1 MMSAHVRRVPRRRLA
16 DAQSS
21 GEGRGQVRAL
31 RLTTIAVTL
40 GALATW
46 AVAPAA
52 DAQLA
57 PGVDAL
63 VSVSART
70 RAATL
75 VSPELRTRAPH
86 SLLLAFVVARSDRS
100 GEQVRSIT
108 AAGLRWS
115 PVVRGDGLVG
125 ATEVWQA
132 RTRNWW
138 SGRVLATLAAAAYP
152 ASVTVVAYAGS
163 SPYVEAHTDA
173 EGRASTPKT
182 RLRAIAGSLV
192 WTLGLSTA
200 QRPPAVARRAS
211 EGRRVLLQ
219 TFEPRQR
226 TAEWLELAPAQSAN
240 FATPQGASPAGS
252 WRLVA
257 VDVVVP
263 SLEQLIEEGK
273 ITANGFIASVS
284 TRPGYAPPGV
294 SVPPDCPP
302 YPEFEVGVEDDPVF
316 LGLQPAMSPVRGFEL
331 AASVFHARLL
341 RLNVIWGQIKLYGW
355 APYDQ
360 AVRMARERCWSV
372 QLTIMPTTLYEEG
385 FLNNELS
392 AKHFNIELF
401 ASFAKE
407 IATRYAGQ
415 VTRFA
420 IDNEPNGSSF
430 IPPGELETKIAFYDS
445 LYLASAAAVR
455 SADPGAQVLAGELG
469 GKNISE
475 WLPNV
480 AQLPSDGVG
489 IHPYGSL
496 VGDIGE
502 LVREVAPVPLLVTE
516 YGVAASH
523 PDQIAKDLESEETAR
538 REGAR
543 AFIFY
548 QLSRADTGEGKWDTG
563 IE

>member
-1 MMSAHVRRVPRRRLA
+1 VR
-16 DAQSS
+16 S
-21 GEGRGQVRAL
+21 L
-31 RLTTIAVTL
+31 RLTAIAVVL

-46 AVAPAA
+46 AVPSAA
-52 DAQLA
+52 NAQLP

-63 VSVSART
+63 VNVSAHR

-75 VSPELRTRAPH
+75 VSPQLRTRAPH
-86 SLLLAFVVARSDRS
+86 SLLLVFVVARSDRS
-100 GEQVRSIT
+100 GEHVRSIT
-108 AAGLRWS
+108 AAGLHWS
-115 PVVRGDGLVG
+115 PVVRGDGSIG

-132 RTRNWW
+132 RARNWW
-138 SGRVLATLAAAAYP
+138 SGRIVARLAAAAYP

-163 SPYVEAHTDA
+163 SPHVVAHTDA

-200 QRPPAVARRAS
+200 QRPPSVARRAS

-219 TFEPRQR
+219 TFQPRQR
-226 TAEWLELAPAQSAN
+226 TAEWLELAAARSAN
-240 FATPQGASPAGS
+240 FATPQGASPARA
-252 WRLVA
+252 WRLVT
-257 VDVVVP
+257 VDVLVP
-263 SLEQLIEEGK
+263 SLEQLIKEGK
-273 ITANGFIASVS
+273 LTANGFIASVS
-284 TRPGYAPPGV
+284 SRRGSLPTGV

-302 YPEFEVGVEDDPVF
+302 NPEFEVGVEDDPVF

-341 RLNVIWGQIKLYGW
+341 RLNVIWGQVKLYGW

-372 QLTIMPTTLYEEG
+372 QLTIMPTARYEEG
-385 FLNNELS
+385 FSNDELS
-392 AKHFNIELF
+392 ARNFNIALF

-420 IDNEPNGSSF
+420 IDNEPDGLSF
-430 IPPGELETKIAFYDS
+430 IPPGGELEAHMAFYDS

-455 SADPGAQVLAGELG
+455 SADPGAQVLAGELSG
-469 GKNISE
+469 RNISE
-475 WLPNV
+475 WLSNV
-480 AQLPSDGVG
+480 ALLPSDGVG

-496 VGDIGE
+496 SGDIGKF
-502 LVREVAPVPLLVTE
+502 VREVAPVPLLVTE

-523 PDQIAKDLESEETAR
+523 PDQIGEDLEGEEVAR

-548 QLSRADTGEGKWDTG
+548 QLSRADTGELRWDTG